1 MTLPSPE
8 EQQDFEDL
16 MKEKASDRLYR
27 LENGLAL
34 NLEEVTVGNMVII
47 DHGEIDE
54 HGFPFSVAR
63 VDHIYNDRNSERY
76 GQMRVCYHTVRFSRG
91 QKKAKIMDPV
101 KLLSSTFVPHQIAAP
116 SANKRSRKATYVPY
130 IWTPSRKTI
139 LFLSLRVL

>member
-1 MTLPSPE
+1 
-8 EQQDFEDL
+8 

-27 LENGLAL
+27 LENVNGLAL

-76 GQMRVCYHTVRFSRG
+76 GHDQLSVC
-91 QKKAKIMDPV
+91 AC
-101 KLLSSTFVPHQIAAP
+101 
-116 SANKRSRKATYVPY
+116 
-130 IWTPSRKTI
+130 TI
-139 LFLSLRVL
+139 TH